1 MKPTAERTDRADDVG
16 FSSAR
21 QSRRF
26 PLTDFNYQTFS
37 LDRFKGGGHDGER
50 SSSFFDISRDY
61 FQREVRRNFLAE
73 VTFFLVLAA
82 VLAGAVIQGARIII
96 HFLQLPPA

>member
-1 MKPTAERTDRADDVG
+1 MKPTAERTDRADDIG
-16 FSSAR
+16 FSSPR
-21 QSRRF
+21 RSLRF

-37 LDRFKGGGHDGER
+37 LDRFRGGHGDDRR

-73 VTFFLVLAA
+73 VAFFLVLTA
-82 VLAGAVIQGARIII
+82 VLAGAVVQGARIII

>member
-1 MKPTAERTDRADDVG
+1 MKPTADRTDRVDRVG

-26 PLTDFNYQTFS
+26 PLTDFNFQTFS
-37 LDRFKGGGHDGER
+37 LDRFRGSGHDGKPNG
-50 SSSFFDISRDY
+50 SFFDISRDY
-61 FQREVRRNFLAE
+61 FQREVRRNFLVELAL
-73 VTFFLVLAA
+73 FLVMAA
-82 VLAGAVIQGARIII
+82 VLAGAVVQGAQIII